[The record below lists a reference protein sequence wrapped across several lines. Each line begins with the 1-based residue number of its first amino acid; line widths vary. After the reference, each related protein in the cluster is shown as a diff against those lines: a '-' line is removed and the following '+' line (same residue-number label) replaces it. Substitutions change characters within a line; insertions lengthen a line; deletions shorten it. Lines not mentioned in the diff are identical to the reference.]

1 MDNLHVRRSRPEDLE
16 ALISELGQAEVLDD
30 RMARQNKHLGML
42 LTAWRGNRPVGVI
55 YLWLEDAE
63 EAELQE
69 HLPGV
74 PILNHLKI
82 HPHHRRRGIGTKL
95 IRAAERRLRMLGFSQ
110 VALAVETTNRSAAR
124 LYRRLGYEDWPHP
137 PVRCYSLA
145 SGTGERRVEICR
157 ILVHTLAR
165 HV

>member
-1 MDNLHVRRSRPEDLE
+1 MDKLHVRRARPGDLE
-16 ALISELGQAEVLDD
+16 ALIRELGQAAVLDD
-30 RMARQNKHLGML
+30 RMSRQSKHLGML

-82 HPHHRRRGIGTKL
+82 HPNHRGRGIGTKL
-95 IRAAERRLRMLGFSQ
+95 IKAAERRLRMVGFSQ
-110 VALAVETTNRSAAR
+110 VALAVEMTNGRATR

-137 PVRCYSLA
+137 PVRCYSLTD
-145 SGTGERRVEICR
+145 STGERRVEVCR
-157 ILVHTLAR
+157 ILVHTLPR
-165 HV
+165 DV

>member
-1 MDNLHVRRSRPEDLE
+1 MDKLHVRRARPGDLE
-16 ALISELGQAEVLDD
+16 ALIRELGQAAVLDD
-30 RMARQNKHLGML
+30 RMSRQSKHLGML

-82 HPHHRRRGIGTKL
+82 HPNHRGRGIGTKL
-95 IRAAERRLRMLGFSQ
+95 IKAAERRLRMVGFSQ
-110 VALAVETTNRSAAR
+110 VALAVEMTNGRATR

-137 PVRCYSLA
+137 PVRCYSLTD
-145 SGTGERRVEICR
+145 STGERRVEICR
-157 ILVHTLAR
+157 IMVHALR
-165 HV
+165 NV